1 MSLKIRSFFL
11 YCFNE
16 PNAWEGDW

>member
-11 YCFNE
+11 YCYNE